1 MPEHESV
8 IQSGQQNLSGATVGG
23 HGVIQQV
30 EQRMYFVYLVHF
42 KSCVVLRLF

>member
-8 IQSGQQNLSGATVGG
+8 TQSGQQNLSGATVGG

-30 EQRMYFVYLVHF
+30 KQSMSYCIL
-42 KSCVVLRLF
+42 CA